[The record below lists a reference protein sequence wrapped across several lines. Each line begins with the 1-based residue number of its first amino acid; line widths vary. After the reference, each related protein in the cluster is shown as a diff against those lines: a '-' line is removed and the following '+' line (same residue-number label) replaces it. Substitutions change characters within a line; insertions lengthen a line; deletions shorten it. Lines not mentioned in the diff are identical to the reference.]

1 MFVHHNEYLDQEA
14 LDTEMPWGKYKG
26 TLMRDMLRQKDT
38 LKYLNWLTPLNEY
51 IKYLVIRSLRGLKEE
66 HQAIN

>member
-1 MFVHHNEYLDQEA
+1 MFVHYNEYLDQEA
-14 LDTEMPWGKYKG
+14 LDTEMPFGKFRG

-38 LKYLNWLTPLNEY
+38 IEYLNWLTPLNEY

-66 HQAIN
+66 HN